1 MKGFLNFFARWVV
14 PVLGLL
20 ALSLIIWFLG
30 PLLRWATTNRWPRRP
45 AAGC

>member
-20 ALSLIIWFLG
+20 ALSLIIWKKVVK
-30 PLLRWATTNRWPRRP
+30 
-45 AAGC
+45 

>member
-30 PLLRWATTNRWPRRP
+30 PLLRLCMCICGR
-45 AAGC
+45 CI

>member
-20 ALSLIIWFLG
+20 ALSRVYRHTG
-30 PLLRWATTNRWPRRP
+30 VR
-45 AAGC
+45 